1 MDKRGQFRRRNLGHE
16 TQGWMDGIRF
26 QRLEGE
32 QKPWRGEGAGNRE
45 EKDFGYRKILDFN
58 QY

>member
-1 MDKRGQFRRRNLGHE
+1 MDERGQFRRRNLGHE

-45 EKDFGYRKILDFN
+45 FGYRKILGFS
-58 QY
+58 QF